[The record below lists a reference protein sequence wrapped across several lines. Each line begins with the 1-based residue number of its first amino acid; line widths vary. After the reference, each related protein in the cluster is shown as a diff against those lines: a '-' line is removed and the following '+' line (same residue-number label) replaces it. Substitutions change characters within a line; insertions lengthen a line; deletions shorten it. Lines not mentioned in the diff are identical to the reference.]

1 MKAMAARK
9 LHYGTCSLLLGG
21 GHLLLAD
28 RTALV
33 ARVGNWRLV
42 AAESFHTRLHD
53 PPLS

>member
-9 LHYGTCSLLLGG
+9 LHYGTYSLLLGG

-42 AAESFHTRLHD
+42 VAESFHTRLLD